1 MRSRRTLP
9 AVGMIEP
16 TSMRAN
22 VDFPEPEAPTIASDS
37 PGSSSKEMPLRITF
51 FVGGGTYKIR
61 PPVGLS
67 CRRGGP
73 QPFPVEWEISK
84 KCRDPRVGGASL
96 YEAPPTLDG
105 AFD

>member
-16 TSMRAN
+16 TSMRAK
-22 VDFPEPEAPTIASDS
+22 VDFPEPDAPTIASDS

-61 PPVGLS
+61 STVRRPSGLGS
-67 CRRGGP
+67 RSLSQLSGEFCRSVLILAYAERACTKLR
-73 QPFPVEWEISK
+73 QP
-84 KCRDPRVGGASL
+84 
-96 YEAPPTLDG
+96 
-105 AFD
+105 